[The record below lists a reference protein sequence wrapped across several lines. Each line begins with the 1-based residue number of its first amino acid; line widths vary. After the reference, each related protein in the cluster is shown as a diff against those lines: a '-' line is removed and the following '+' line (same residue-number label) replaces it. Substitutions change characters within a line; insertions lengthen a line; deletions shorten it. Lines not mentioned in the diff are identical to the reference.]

1 MQCLQCLSFPVLV
14 HAPTVSSVDVW
25 ATVTISLH
33 YYCYSLMGLLLLFKR
48 LKLCGCEKEE
58 RRDGGE
64 KVVSDEMCQVW
75 FDNRSRRL
83 LLI

>member
-1 MQCLQCLSFPVLV
+1 MHQQSRLLMFGRQVP
-14 HAPTVSSVDVW
+14 HSVPLL
-25 ATVTISLH
+25 VTISLH